1 MTTTLDA
8 GRRHHGRRTGAAPT
22 GPGSA
27 GAPAMVGRE
36 AAVRRRR
43 RPALWAAGA
52 ALVALGVLAAAAL
65 IGRAGDRVDVLALA
79 RTVPVGQTLQP
90 ADLTVAQLPAD
101 PAIHPIPAA
110 EADQVVG
117 KVAVT
122 ELTAGSLLTAA
133 QLTDTAVPAAGEQLV
148 GVAAKPGQLPARG
161 LRPGDRVLAVPVPGD
176 QGRPDEQPGTP
187 GTGGAGGG
195 PPAGAV
201 PGRVVQVGPADA
213 DGAVTVDL
221 LVGQDAGSRLA
232 ALASTG
238 RLALVLLPA
247 GAAGAAGGPR

>member
-1 MTTTLDA
+1 MTTALDA
-8 GRRHHGRRTGAAPT
+8 GRRQHGRRTGPVPA
-22 GPGSA
+22 GPGA
-27 GAPAMVGRE
+27 GVPAVVGRE

-52 ALVALGVLAAAAL
+52 ALVALGALAAAAL
-65 IGRAGDRVDVLALA
+65 IGRAGDRVEVLAVA
-79 RTVPVGQTLQP
+79 RTVPVGQRVGP

-101 PAIHPIPAA
+101 PAVHPVPAA
-110 EADQVVG
+110 ETDRVVG

-133 QLTDTAVPAAGEQLV
+133 QLADTAVPGAGEQLV

-161 LRPGDRVLAVPVPGD
+161 LRPGDQVLAVPVPGD
-176 QGRPDEQPGTP
+176 QARPDEPAGTP
-187 GTGGAGGG
+187 SNPSTGGAGGG
-195 PPAGAV
+195 PPPGAV
-201 PGRVVQVGPADA
+201 AGRVLQVGPADA

-221 LVGQDAGSRLA
+221 LVGQEAGARLA

-238 RLALVLLPA
+238 RLALVLLPP
-247 GAAGAAGGPR
+247 GAAGGPR